1 MHACTPDPTDAVMAP
16 GQPLCTAR
24 GDDGTVVIC
33 KQMEILPRRLALIR
47 KTSKTRPK
55 REMKVSYL
63 DTSRS
68 RKGRGGGGGEA
79 GGGGRWVAEKKTK
92 KTKKKKEKKRP
103 RISMTIV
110 IDEDRLTAVH
120 FYTSPW

>member
-1 MHACTPDPTDAVMAP
+1 MHACTPGPTDAVMAP

-63 DTSRS
+63 DTSRK
-68 RKGRGGGGGEA
+68 RKERGEWGDGGRGRGGSRKKDEEDEE
-79 GGGGRWVAEKKTK
+79 EKEE
-92 KTKKKKEKKRP
+92 EKRHG
-103 RISMTIV
+103 
-110 IDEDRLTAVH
+110 LA
-120 FYTSPW
+120 